1 MNLKKRLRIMG
12 VEAHITPVQ
21 KIINSMTNWQNSQWL
36 RSGADPKHAAKF
48 AKLKKVFFPTGVPE
62 VEPYQTEQLE
72 ALQQDLAPAQR

>member
-1 MNLKKRLRIMG
+1 MNLKKRLRLMD

-48 AKLKKVFFPTGVPE
+48 AKGVPE